1 MEDKRAF
8 EEEVRYVYGVLL
20 DPKQE
25 GLLVTQN
32 ARIRGKSRA
41 FHHFDVYYE
50 FERDGVR
57 RRVAIECND
66 PKQPVDKGTIGEFAN
81 KLGDIGN
88 TVGVVISRAG
98 YLPGV
103 DAFARQ
109 SGIDLLRPEDL
120 PSLGA
125 LLAKRA
131 VPVAEAAAPIAP
143 DEASRAEPFWTIME
157 LNEGKAVGYYATE
170 QPGTRRGRI
179 PLLYARKHAER
190 IMREGKLDPRK
201 WGVRGLSR
209 PSLHAFIGML
219 GQFETQGGAA
229 MLLFLPPAARED
241 ADFIAMDI
249 SRQQLIDQYASA

>member
-1 MEDKRAF
+1 MEDRRAF

-25 GLLVTQN
+25 GVLVTQN
-32 ARIRGKSRA
+32 ARIRGRSRA

-50 FERDGVR
+50 FERSGVR
-57 RRVAIECND
+57 HRVAIECND

-98 YLPGV
+98 YLAGV
-103 DAFARQ
+103 DAFAKE

-131 VPVAEAAAPIAP
+131 TTVARPATAAMP
-143 DEASRAEPFWTIME
+143 DDASAAEPFWTVMQ
-157 LNEGKAVGYYATE
+157 LQEGKAIGFYATE
-170 QPGTRRGRI
+170 QPGTKRGRI
-179 PLLYARKHAER
+179 PLLYARRHAER
-190 IMREGKLDPRK
+190 IMRESKLDPRQ

-209 PSLHAFIGML
+209 ASLGALIAML
-219 GQFETQGGAA
+219 EGFEAQGGAA